1 MKPYPSSLTDDQ
13 WALIEPLVPPA
24 WEGGRPRKHD
34 MRLVIDALLYIAREG
49 CRWRAL
55 PHDFPPWK
63 TIYNYF
69 VWFRVDGS
77 WDRINAALVV
87 KVRESE
93 GCEPEP
99 SAGCIDSQS
108 TKSACGGEEIGKDG
122 NKKVHGRKRHVITDT
137 LGMILAVLVTAA
149 NVDDGAAAPL
159 VMERLTEEQTSRL
172 ELVFADQKYHN
183 LSFEAWLKER
193 GYRLEISQ
201 REAGVKIFVPM
212 KCRWVVEQTF
222 GCLTLWRRLNREY
235 EKDPKN
241 SETMLKLASI
251 HRMARR
257 LCPTPPASPFRY
269 REAANAA

>member
-13 WALIEPLVPPA
+13 WTLIEPLVPPA

-34 MRLVIDALLYIAREG
+34 MRIVIDALLYIAREG

-77 WDRINAALVV
+77 WDRINANLVA
-87 KVRESE
+87 KVREAE
-93 GCEPEP
+93 GREPEP

-108 TKSACGGEEIGKDG
+108 TKSACGGEEIGNDG
-122 NKKVHGRKRHVITDT
+122 NKKVHGRKRHIFTDT
-137 LGMILAVLVTAA
+137 LGLILAVFVTAA
-149 NVDDGAAAPL
+149 NIDDGAAAPL
-159 VMERLTEEQTSRL
+159 VMERLSGEQASRL
-172 ELVFADQKYHN
+172 ELVFADHKYHN
-183 LSFEAWLKER
+183 LSFEAWLKSQ
-193 GYRLEISQ
+193 GYRLEISSKA
-201 REAGVKIFVPM
+201 AGVEGFKPL

-235 EKDPKN
+235 EKSPRN
-241 SETMLKLASI
+241 SETMVKLASI
-251 HRMARR
+251 HRMVRR
-257 LCPTPPASPFRY
+257 LYPTPPKSPFCY
-269 REAANAA
+269 REAVNAA